1 MVPVDQYGCRPASL
15 GPSRSMRGR
24 QRPRKGAV
32 PGPCRDILAGSNR
45 VRRGA
50 IGSGD
55 VSRRGVLAAVFV
67 LVGVIAWGGSVLVGT
82 SPGALQ
88 PTPRQIREMLAD
100 AVGEDLGGPRF
111 GAPPFHDFYFT
122 RAAYTSYGWRGWSV
136 DYPKADRQFL
146 VGLRRLTN
154 LDSYENENGVLL
166 TDPELGK
173 YPFLYTVEVGAMAM
187 TEDEVLA
194 LRRYLHQGGFLVV
207 DDFWGTAEWVNF
219 EHEMG
224 RVLPGRPIEDI
235 PLDHPLFRSF
245 YEVDEIVQ
253 VPNVGQG
260 IRGGPTWERDGYY
273 PVVRG
278 IFDDERRLMVLVNW
292 NTDLGDAWEW
302 AEHPYYPLHF
312 SNYAYAMGINFIIY
326 AMAH

>member
-1 MVPVDQYGCRPASL
+1 MVPAVPAPASTAGVGAN
-15 GPSRSMRGR
+15 GPER
-24 QRPRKGAV
+24 QGAV
-32 PGPCRDILAGSNR
+32 TPTGGPRRWVSPAARD
-45 VRRGA
+45 A

-55 VSRRGVLAAVFV
+55 VSRRGILAAACLLVAGV
-67 LVGVIAWGGSVLVGT
+67 LFGGTLLVRHV
-82 SPGALQ
+82 PPPLQ
-88 PTPRQIREMLAD
+88 PSPRQIREMLAE
-100 AVGEDLGGPRF
+100 ATREDLGGPRF
-111 GAPPFHDFYFT
+111 GPPPAHDFYFT

-136 DYPKADRQFL
+136 DYPKADVQFL
-146 VGLRRLTN
+146 IGLRRITN
-154 LDSYENENGVLL
+154 LDSYENENSVLL
-166 TDPELGK
+166 TDPDLGR
-173 YPFLYTVEVGAMAM
+173 YPFLYTVEVGHMAM
-187 TEDEVLA
+187 TDEEVLA

-219 EHEMG
+219 AHEMG

-235 PLDHPLFRSF
+235 PLDHPVFRAF
-245 YEVDEIVQ
+245 FEVDEIVQ

-260 IRGGPTWERDGYY
+260 IRGGPTWERDGYN

-278 IFDDERRLMVLVNW
+278 IFDDEGRLMVLVNW

-302 AEHPYYPLHF
+302 AENPYYPLHF

>member
-1 MVPVDQYGCRPASL
+1 MDCQNVSAGQDR
-15 GPSRSMRGR
+15 
-24 QRPRKGAV
+24 
-32 PGPCRDILAGSNR
+32 LAR
-45 VRRGA
+45 CA

-67 LVGVIAWGGSVLVGT
+67 LVGVIAWGGALLVHR
-82 SPGALQ
+82 PPAAFQ
-88 PTPRQIREMLAD
+88 ATPRQIREMLAD
-100 AVGEDLGGPRF
+100 AVGDDLGGPRF
-111 GAPPFHDFYFT
+111 GKPPFHDFYFT
-122 RAAYTSYGWRGWSV
+122 RAAYTSYGWRGWHV

-146 VGLRRLTN
+146 IGLRRLTN

-166 TDPELGK
+166 TDPDLGR

-187 TEDEVLA
+187 TEEEVQA

-219 EHEMG
+219 AHEMG

-260 IRGGPTWERDGYY
+260 MRGGPTWERDGYH

-278 IFDDERRLMVLVNW
+278 IFDDEGRLMVLVNW

-302 AEHPYYPLHF
+302 AENPYYPLHF

>member
-1 MVPVDQYGCRPASL
+1 MLAACHHRPW
-15 GPSRSMRGR
+15 
-24 QRPRKGAV
+24 
-32 PGPCRDILAGSNR
+32 D
-45 VRRGA
+45 A

-55 VSRRGVLAAVFV
+55 VPRRGILAASFV
-67 LVGVIAWGGSVLVGT
+67 LVAVVVFGGTLLVRSL
-82 SPGALQ
+82 SPALQ

-100 AVGEDLGGPRF
+100 AVREDLGGPRF
-111 GAPPFHDFYFT
+111 GRPPAHDFYFT

-136 DYPKADRQFL
+136 DYPKADVQFL
-146 VGLRRLTN
+146 IGLRRITN
-154 LDSYENENGVLL
+154 LDSYENENSVLL
-166 TDPELGK
+166 TDPDLGR
-173 YPFLYTVEVGAMAM
+173 YPFLYTVEVGHMAM
-187 TEDEVLA
+187 TEEEVLA

-219 EHEMG
+219 AHEMG
-224 RVLPGRPIEDI
+224 RVLPGRPIEDV
-235 PLDHPLFRSF
+235 PLDHPVFRAF
-245 YEVDEIVQ
+245 FEVDEIVQ

-260 IRGGPTWERDGYY
+260 IRGGPTWERDGYH

-278 IFDDERRLMVLVNW
+278 IFDDEGRLMVLVNW

-302 AEHPYYPLHF
+302 AENPYYPLHF